1 MNDFEAG
8 SSPDDEESGDPAAHA
23 EGDEVVRQ
31 FVEHWGVMARS
42 WGINATMGELFALL
56 YISGTDWTADALR
69 QWLRISRG
77 NVSMNLRELISWG
90 VVHKTHRQGHRRE
103 FYRAEA
109 DVWTLFRRI
118 LTERKRREL
127 DPTLVVLERTVR
139 MIEADPAQLPLQ
151 ERVVALRQFF
161 GRIDALASRLLLL
174 QRDDLEDLQHLLG
187 LEQSDSSTARRM
199 KFGKIFDL
207 PFPAGRRRGL
217 QRSHGAERPQG
228 PTNLVRTI
236 PQAVRAIWAEGVDNS
251 PWG

>member
-1 MNDFEAG
+1 MNDLEAG
-8 SSPDDEESGDPAAHA
+8 SSPDDEAFDDPAALG

-109 DVWTLFRRI
+109 DVWVLFRRI

-139 MIEADPAQLPLQ
+139 MIEADPAELPLR

-187 LEQSDSSTARRM
+187 LEQPD
-199 KFGKIFDL
+199 
-207 PFPAGRRRGL
+207 
-217 QRSHGAERPQG
+217 
-228 PTNLVRTI
+228 PTTLG
-236 PQAVRAIWAEGVDNS
+236 E
-251 PWG
+251 